1 MRMTMFAA
9 ALAMAGLWAPASAQ
23 RTRALAVAASAPVPR
38 EAAAVVDAFHAA
50 LGRGDTA
57 GAAAMLAPDV
67 LIYESGRA
75 ERSKAEYAAHHLP
88 ADAIFARAVRRNTT
102 RRSGRADG
110 SSAWITTEATT
121 KGKFRD
127 KVIDSVGMETMV
139 LKRTGPAWRI
149 VHIHWSSADAK

>member
-1 MRMTMFAA
+1 MRMQMLAA
-9 ALAMAGLWAPASAQ
+9 ALAMAGSWAPASAQ
-23 RTRALAVAASAPVPR
+23 RASAAAASVTVPR

-57 GAAAMLAPDV
+57 GAAALLDPDV

-75 ERSKAEYAAHHLP
+75 ERNKAEYAAHHLP
-88 ADAIFARAVRRNTT
+88 ADASFAKAVRRNVT

-110 SSAWITTEATT
+110 MWAWVATEATT
-121 KGKFRD
+121 KGNYKNR
-127 KVIDSVGMETMV
+127 VIDSIGVETMI
-139 LKRTGPAWRI
+139 LKRAARTWRI